1 MSTFTIDGIC
11 FYHLLRVNNMKKSE
25 NSLFTYRKIIICNSV
40 INKIFILILCLIHF
54 GSYGQDGFKGTASY
68 YANEFEG
75 RKTASGEIY
84 MHSNL
89 TCAHR
94 TLPFGTKLKV
104 TNTENNRSVIVT
116 VNDRGPFSPSRVID
130 LSKSAA
136 EALGFIRNGTT
147 EIIAE
152 IVNDKVPSTI
162 VKDTTATLK
171 QKTTTA
177 SLPPDPFSKSPITE
191 KKDSLQILKS
201 GSTFYEIIKV
211 NPTPLG
217 LGIKLAT
224 YSDSK
229 GLIEKANDLRQK
241 YNQPVFIQSV
251 ETESG
256 SKAYRLFIGRF
267 NDRFKAEDLKNL
279 LRTEF
284 PDCYVI
290 TYANFQ

>member
-1 MSTFTIDGIC
+1 MTMI
-11 FYHLLRVNNMKKSE
+11 KS
-25 NSLFTYRKIIICNSV
+25 
-40 INKIFILILCLIHF
+40 KIFIYIKKLIHKYVISKFIILVLCLVCF
-54 GSYGQDGFKGTASY
+54 NGLAQESFKGTASF

-75 RKTASGEIY
+75 RKTANGEIY
-84 MHSNL
+84 MHSKL

-104 TNTENNRSVIVT
+104 TNTANNKYIIVT

-147 EIIAE
+147 EIVAE
-152 IVNDKVPSTI
+152 IVKEDNTDIIAKDTVAVASKIPVPSNT
-162 VKDTTATLK
+162 
-171 QKTTTA
+171 
-177 SLPPDPFSKSPITE
+177 SSDPFSKAPISDR
-191 KKDSLQILKS
+191 KDSLQILKS

-224 YSDSK
+224 YTDSK
-229 GLIEKANDLRQK
+229 GLIEKANDLHQK

-251 ETESG
+251 DTQNG
-256 SKAYRLFIGRF
+256 TKAYRLFIGRF
-267 NDRFKAEDLKNL
+267 NDRFKAEDFKTLLKV
-279 LRTEF
+279 EF
-284 PDCYVI
+284 PDCYVV

>member
-1 MSTFTIDGIC
+1 MISK
-11 FYHLLRVNNMKKSE
+11 L
-25 NSLFTYRKIIICNSV
+25 
-40 INKIFILILCLIHF
+40 LILVLSLVSLSVFC
-54 GSYGQDGFKGTASY
+54 QENFKGTASY

-84 MHSNL
+84 MHSYL

-104 TNTENNRSVIVT
+104 TNTANNKSVIVT

-136 EALGFIRNGTT
+136 ESLGFVRNGTT

-152 IVNDKVPSTI
+152 IVKNENIIISPIDTVATIDKKATTVAVKSSASTEPFSKTPI
-162 VKDTTATLK
+162 TERKDTT
-171 QKTTTA
+171 
-177 SLPPDPFSKSPITE
+177 
-191 KKDSLQILKS
+191 LQILKS

-224 YSDSK
+224 YTDSK

-251 ETESG
+251 ETQAG
-256 SKAYRLFIGRF
+256 TKAYRIFIGRF
-267 NDRFKAEDLKNL
+267 NDRFKAEDFKEIIKS
-279 LRTEF
+279 EF

>member
-1 MSTFTIDGIC
+1 
-11 FYHLLRVNNMKKSE
+11 MKQFDT
-25 NSLFTYRKIIICNSV
+25 N
-40 INKIFILILCLIHF
+40 IFIYKKISIHKFVISKLFILVFSLMSLGVYC
-54 GSYGQDGFKGTASY
+54 QDSFKGTASY

-104 TNTENNRSVIVT
+104 TNTANNRSVIVT

-136 EALGFIRNGTT
+136 EALGFVRNGTT
-147 EIIAE
+147 EIVAE
-152 IVNDKVPSTI
+152 IVKNENNIVTTIDTVTTI
-162 VKDTTATLK
+162 VKKPTTVTVK
-171 QKTTTA
+171 ST
-177 SLPPDPFSKSPITE
+177 SSVDPFSKTPITE
-191 KKDSLQILKS
+191 RKDTSLQILKS

-224 YSDSK
+224 YTDSK
-229 GLIEKANDLRQK
+229 GLIEKSNDLRQK

-251 ETESG
+251 ETQAG
-256 SKAYRLFIGRF
+256 TKAYRLFIGRF
-267 NDRFKAEDLKNL
+267 NDRFNAEDFKELLKS
-279 LRTEF
+279 EF